1 MLLLRFDGMNEQQQ
15 NQYLEA
21 ATSLGY
27 DITSPKS
34 VRNLITALL
43 YNEIWM
49 FDRTLTDAEI
59 CQRIGVTRDQLIDLK
74 NSEAHKVATRIML
87 AEFTNDKARQDVR
100 YKLFGT
106 YQEYMLKALT
116 NIAKI
121 ASGEIISKTDEGKE
135 IRAGFRDQVA
145 AATLLINNPLANAW
159 LSNTFYGEQQNND
172 EEAAQAYQQ
181 KLLGQSRVL
190 NLDDD
195 IVIEGTAV
203 VVKPA
208 ADTDHSPKSD
218 GEQAR

>member
-1 MLLLRFDGMNEQQQ
+1 MDTQQQ

-21 ATSLGY
+21 ATNLGY

-34 VRNLITALL
+34 VRNLVTALL

-59 CQRIGVTRDQLIDLK
+59 CLKIGVTRDQLVELK
-74 NSEAHKVATRIML
+74 NSEAHKVASRIML

-100 YKLFGT
+100 FKLFHT
-106 YQEYMLKALT
+106 YQEYMVKALT

-172 EEAAQAYQQ
+172 EQAAQAYQN
-181 KLLGQSRVL
+181 KLLGQSRIL
-190 NLDDD
+190 NLDEDV
-195 IVIEGTAV
+195 VIEGAAV
-203 VVKPA
+203 LIEPA
-208 ADTDHSPKSD
+208 RTVDQSSKSV
-218 GEQAR
+218 GEQPK